1 MDNIIV
7 IGMPASGKSTIGVVT
22 AKRLGYG
29 FIEMCIRDR
38 RKTGARGLR
47 GILESTMTEI
57 MYEIP
62 SRDDVEKCIITKETI
77 EMKGRPKLVLKASS
91 QLKDQEANAS

>member
-1 MDNIIV
+1 MSMNERFRN
-7 IGMPASGKSTIGVVT
+7 KVVS
-22 AKRLGYG
+22 
-29 FIEMCIRDR
+29 
-38 RKTGARGLR
+38 ARCAVG
-47 GILESTMTEI
+47 GI
-57 MYEIP
+57 IP